1 MRKNQYNQVDD
12 DFDHGV
18 FFLGVPFGDHKGEG
32 DKGVVGDALGAVL
45 IIRMPLRT
53 IVQYMIVTK
62 PNQFLPTL

>member
-32 DKGVVGDALGAVL
+32 YEGVIGDALGPLHYKNAVENNCS
-45 IIRMPLRT
+45 IYDR
-53 IVQYMIVTK
+53 
-62 PNQFLPTL
+62 N